1 MANAHLKEFTKGIF
15 KENPTFIIML
25 GLCPTLGVTTQVV
38 NAIGMGAGVLFVLLF
53 SNIFISLLK
62 NVIPNSVRIPAY
74 IVIIASFVT
83 IVEMVMHAFAPSL
96 YESLGIF
103 LPLIVVNCII
113 LGRAEAF
120 ANKNSVFDSILDAI
134 GMSVGFTLALLL
146 IAALREGLG
155 AGTWTLFAIGSF
167 DGVIKIPVLF
177 QYPIR
182 IMTLAAGAL
191 LIMGFLKAFFNWK
204 TGRKRGKIM
213 AYIGIVIT
221 YIFINNFILTQFIGL
236 CPFIGVSKNSESALG
251 MGMAVTFVM
260 GLASLITW
268 LVYNFLLVPLSLE
281 YLQTLSFILV
291 IAALVQLVELVIQKN
306 SPALYQ
312 ALGIFLPLITTNCA
326 VLGIA
331 LINITQGYNLMES
344 FTAGIAGGLGFTLAI
359 ILMSNLREKL
369 DLQPVRK
376 SFKGVPIAFV
386 SGGLMALAFMA
397 FDKALLSNLLG

>member
-1 MANAHLKEFTKGIF
+1 
-15 KENPTFIIML
+15 
-25 GLCPTLGVTTQVV
+25 
-38 NAIGMGAGVLFVLLF
+38 
-53 SNIFISLLK
+53 
-62 NVIPNSVRIPAY
+62 
-74 IVIIASFVT
+74 
-83 IVEMVMHAFAPSL
+83 
-96 YESLGIF
+96 
-103 LPLIVVNCII
+103 
-113 LGRAEAF
+113 
-120 ANKNSVFDSILDAI
+120 
-134 GMSVGFTLALLL
+134 
-146 IAALREGLG
+146 
-155 AGTWTLFAIGSF
+155 
-167 DGVIKIPVLF
+167 
-177 QYPIR
+177 
-182 IMTLAAGAL
+182 
-191 LIMGFLKAFFNWK
+191 
-204 TGRKRGKIM
+204 M

-221 YIFINNFILTQFIGL
+221 YIFINNFIFTQFLGL

-251 MGMAVTFVM
+251 MGMAVTFVI

>member
-1 MANAHLKEFTKGIF
+1 
-15 KENPTFIIML
+15 
-25 GLCPTLGVTTQVV
+25 
-38 NAIGMGAGVLFVLLF
+38 
-53 SNIFISLLK
+53 
-62 NVIPNSVRIPAY
+62 
-74 IVIIASFVT
+74 
-83 IVEMVMHAFAPSL
+83 
-96 YESLGIF
+96 
-103 LPLIVVNCII
+103 
-113 LGRAEAF
+113 
-120 ANKNSVFDSILDAI
+120 
-134 GMSVGFTLALLL
+134 
-146 IAALREGLG
+146 
-155 AGTWTLFAIGSF
+155 
-167 DGVIKIPVLF
+167 
-177 QYPIR
+177 
-182 IMTLAAGAL
+182 
-191 LIMGFLKAFFNWK
+191 
-204 TGRKRGKIM
+204 M

-221 YIFINNFILTQFIGL
+221 YIFINNFIFTQFLGL